1 MEGEAMTPA
10 SYMKDTIEMLK
21 KENDDL
27 RVQLRYSIPKPMVD
41 VNVSIGQTAEH
52 DEPDFNSVSVN
63 KTQVVWYAG
72 LDNDDPQMS
81 TVDSG
86 ATLAKKLGVG
96 LTLHIYG
103 VVYVDDRDC
112 AIEVDVLLEYE
123 FADLD
128 KVKSWR
134 ESDVLRA
141 ALGLEAKP

>member
-1 MEGEAMTPA
+1 MTPA